1 MDGLL
6 LKFTGEE
13 PLFWKLFGSIR
24 HDLDR
29 LYWVYRWAP
38 WMGFPDDFTDD
49 DRLSYEGWDLT
60 SAELWLPGTLGRFA
74 DRFHEEEIN
83 LWGIESERDDPQA
96 LASLYV
102 QQSCS
107 RSETFIHEH
116 ARVWLRYL
124 NRSYWEIFARKA
136 GLLER
141 LEADLIDK
149 PWIEVFPTRDDQPE
163 IAYSRAGWPD
173 HFKR

>member
-1 MDGLL
+1 MEGLL

-13 PLFWKLFGSIR
+13 PTFWKLFGSIR

-29 LYWVYRWAP
+29 LYWYFLWPP
-38 WMGFPDDFTDD
+38 WMGPPDDFTDED
-49 DRLSYEGWDLT
+49 LIHFEGGSFWRPGVLS
-60 SAELWLPGTLGRFA
+60 RFA
-74 DRFHEEEIN
+74 DRFCEEEIT
-83 LWGIESERDDPQA
+83 LWAIEPERDDPQA
-96 LASLYV
+96 LADRYRYSLGNRKV
-102 QQSCS
+102 
-107 RSETFIHEH
+107 IDEH

-141 LEADLIDK
+141 LEADLINK

-163 IAYSRAGWPD
+163 IAYRQAGWPD
-173 HFKR
+173 HFQR